1 MEGRRHLE
9 SEPQR
14 LGQVPSGTEG
24 QRGGVPMTQQGEIK
38 AGAEK
43 AGQEDCL
50 EERQR
55 QVVAVVVLDTE
66 VLTEEEELWERTEAG
81 AILAP

>member
-1 MEGRRHLE
+1 
-9 SEPQR
+9 
-14 LGQVPSGTEG
+14 
-24 QRGGVPMTQQGEIK
+24 MTQQGEIK